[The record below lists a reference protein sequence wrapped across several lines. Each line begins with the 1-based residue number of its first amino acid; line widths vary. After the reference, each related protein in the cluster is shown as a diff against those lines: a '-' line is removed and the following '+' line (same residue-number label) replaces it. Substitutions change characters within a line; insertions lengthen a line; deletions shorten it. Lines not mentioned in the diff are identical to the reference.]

1 MRAVF
6 AECRFFTI
14 LSLLVLLKSWYPIGK
29 EKDFYEKNDPS
40 AIRENG

>member
-1 MRAVF
+1 MHAVSV
-6 AECRFFTI
+6 ECRFFII

-40 AIRENG
+40 TIPENG